1 MRVHLLVWAPKAG
14 HVQAETAGLDPR
26 FQRETD
32 HGVSG
37 RAEAAEAPN
46 AQTGRSCVRTLSQ

>member
-1 MRVHLLVWAPKAG
+1 MRVHLLVRAPKAG

-37 RAEAAEAPN
+37 RAEAAES
-46 AQTGRSCVRTLSQ
+46 QSGRSCARTLLAL